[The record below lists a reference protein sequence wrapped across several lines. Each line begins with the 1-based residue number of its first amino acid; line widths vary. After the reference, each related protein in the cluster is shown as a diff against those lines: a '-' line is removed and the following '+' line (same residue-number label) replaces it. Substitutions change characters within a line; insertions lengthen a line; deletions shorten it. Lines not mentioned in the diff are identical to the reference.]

1 MSDSLIPCP
10 SIDESAHNY
19 YPHRLKL
26 PCPSM
31 SQDFDVDCTLSY
43 VVNGPSDFIFRI
55 HAYDG
60 MDQQVLSESLVLTP
74 ALPHHVSTDIGTGD
88 RFLRL
93 HAEACKFGL
102 HYQARVY
109 RLTQAL
115 DLMAEELPIEQLPD
129 DVLQYLNPSRYC
141 ESDHLSQSTQ
151 QMFAHWPKGLS
162 RVQGITDW
170 IHHNITYQIGTSD
183 AMTTSLDVFNSHM
196 GVCRD
201 YAHLGITFC
210 RALNIPAR
218 LVVGYASFDDP
229 PPDFHAVFEA
239 YLGHRWIMFDPT
251 YMSPID
257 NLVRIAAGRDAKDVA
272 FCTIYGPATMAAM
285 APLVMSTIT
294 DTRASMSNF

>member
-1 MSDSLIPCP
+1 MSDSLMPCP
-10 SIDESAHNY
+10 FVDGSAHNY
-19 YPHRLKL
+19 YPQRLKL
-26 PCPSM
+26 PCPPK
-31 SQDFDVDCTLSY
+31 SQNFDIDCTLSY
-43 VVNGPSDFIFRI
+43 VVNGPSDFIFRL
-55 HAYDG
+55 HAYNG
-60 MDQQVLSESLVLTP
+60 TDQQVLSESLVVTP
-74 ALPHHVSTDIGTGD
+74 ALPHHVCTDSDIGH

-93 HAEACKFGL
+93 HAEACEFVL
-102 HYQARVY
+102 RYEARVH
-109 RLTQAL
+109 RQTQPL
-115 DLMAEELPIEQLPD
+115 DLMAEELPVAQLPD

-170 IHHNITYQIGTSD
+170 IHRNITYQIGTSD
-183 AMTTSLDVFNSHM
+183 AMTTARDVFNSRM

-257 NLVRIAAGRDAKDVA
+257 DFVRIADGKDAKDVA
-272 FCTIYGPATMAAM
+272 FCTIYGPATMTAM
-285 APLVMSTIT
+285 SPLVMRPLADI
-294 DTRASMSNF
+294 